1 MRVNPQDG
9 LGTRNVLIGNPD
21 DHRNS
26 DLYELD
32 MRLEKVVPLFQK
44 ADLTFSLD
52 VFNVMNSNTVLQK
65 QIRGSSSDAGAVA
78 GSGATANEIF
88 EIQAPR
94 TLRFGARL
102 SF

>member
-1 MRVNPQDG
+1 
-9 LGTRNVLIGNPD
+9 VLVGNPD
-21 DHRNS
+21 SHRNS

-32 MRLEKVVPLFQK
+32 MRLEKVIPLFQK

-52 VFNVMNSNTVLQK
+52 VFNVLNSNTVLQK
-65 QIRGSSSDAGAVA
+65 QVVASTDPSGA
-78 GSGATANEIF
+78 GSTANQIF

>member
-1 MRVNPQDG
+1 
-9 LGTRNVLIGNPD
+9 
-21 DHRNS
+21 
-26 DLYELD
+26 

-44 ADLTFSLD
+44 ADLTLALD
-52 VFNVMNSNTVLQK
+52 VFNVLNSNTVLQK
-65 QIRGSSSDAGAVA
+65 QVKASTDNSGAVN
-78 GSGATANEIF
+78 GSGATANQIF

>member
-1 MRVNPQDG
+1 VDPGDN
-9 LGTRNVLIGNPD
+9 LGARNVLVGNPD
-21 DHRNS
+21 KNRNS

-52 VFNVMNSNTVLQK
+52 VFNVLNSNTVLQK
-65 QIRGSSSDAGAVA
+65 QVVASTDSSGAVH
-78 GSGATANEIF
+78 GSNATANEIF